1 MTPFMDENFLLRNEP
16 ARILYHDYAA
26 GMPILDYHCHL
37 NPQEIYENR
46 QFENLTAIWRGGDHY
61 KWRLMRAGGVEEK
74 YITGDAPDL
83 EKFQKYA
90 EVLSRAIGNP
100 LYHWSHLE
108 LQRFFGWNGYLTPDN
123 AQEVWEHCNALLQ
136 QEDFRARSLI
146 ERSNVRLVCTTDDP
160 ADSLIW
166 HEKLAADNSFE
177 VKVLPAWRPD
187 KALNI
192 EKPDFA
198 AYIEKL
204 GDAQGVKI
212 ASYEELKDVLD
223 ARMEH
228 FHAHGCRLS
237 DHGLEYAMYRPVD
250 DEEAARIFEKRLSGA
265 QVTRQEELG
274 YKTAMLTHLGRRYAQ
289 RGWAMQLHYGCL
301 RDNNRAMYARLGP
314 DTGYDAINNTSPSGE
329 LAGLL
334 NALAETGEL
343 PRTLVYSLN
352 PMDDDAIDSILGAF
366 QQGPDVCKVQHGS
379 AWWFN
384 DQKQGM
390 EKQLTSLANKGY
402 LAGFVGM
409 LTDSRSFLSY
419 PRHEYF
425 RRILCNLIGTWIEE
439 GEYPADYALWGGVV
453 QDIAYNNAERY
464 FRFPE

>member
-46 QFENLTAIWRGGDHY
+46 QFENLTAIWLGGDHY

-425 RRILCNLIGTWIEE
+425 RRILCSLIGTWIEE

>member
-1 MTPFMDENFLLRNEP
+1 MTPFMDENFLLKNEP

-26 GMPILDYHCHL
+26 GMPIMDYHCHL

-46 QFENLTAIWRGGDHY
+46 KFENLTAIWLGGDHY

-74 YITGDAPDL
+74 YVTGDAPDR
-83 EKFQKYA
+83 EKFQKYV

-187 KALNI
+187 RALNI

-198 AYIEKL
+198 AYIGKL

-274 YKTAMLTHLGRRYAQ
+274 YKTALLTHLGRRYAQ

-334 NALAETGEL
+334 NALAETDEL

-425 RRILCNLIGTWIEE
+425 RRILCSLIGTWIEE
-439 GEYPADYALWGGVV
+439 GEYPADYKLWGGVV

>member
-1 MTPFMDENFLLRNEP
+1 MTPFMDENFLLKNEP

-26 GMPILDYHCHL
+26 GMPIMDYHCHL

-46 QFENLTAIWRGGDHY
+46 KFENLTAIWLGGDHY
-61 KWRLMRAGGVEEK
+61 KWRLMRAGGVEEQ
-74 YITGDAPDL
+74 YVTGDAPDR
-83 EKFQKYA
+83 EKFQKYV

-166 HEKLAADNSFE
+166 HEKLAADNSFK

-187 KALNI
+187 RALNI

-198 AYIEKL
+198 AYIVKL

-274 YKTAMLTHLGRRYAQ
+274 YKTALLTHLGRRYAQ

-334 NALAETGEL
+334 NALAETDEL

>member
-46 QFENLTAIWRGGDHY
+46 QFENLTAIWLGGDHY

-74 YITGDAPDL
+74 YITGDAPDR

-123 AQEVWEHCNALLQ
+123 AQDVWEHCNALLQ

-187 KALNI
+187 RALNI

-265 QVTRQEELG
+265 QVTRDEELG
-274 YKTAMLTHLGRRYAQ
+274 YKTALLTHLGRRYAQ

-334 NALAETGEL
+334 NALAETDEL

-425 RRILCNLIGTWIEE
+425 RRILCSLIGTWIEE

>member
-46 QFENLTAIWRGGDHY
+46 QFENLTAIWLGGDHY

-74 YITGDAPDL
+74 YITGDAPDR

-265 QVTRQEELG
+265 QVTRDEELG
-274 YKTAMLTHLGRRYAQ
+274 YKTALLTHLGRRYAQ

-334 NALAETGEL
+334 NALAETDEL

>member
-1 MTPFMDENFLLRNEP
+1 MAPFMDENFLLRNEP

-46 QFENLTAIWRGGDHY
+46 QFENLTAIWLGGDHY

-74 YITGDAPDL
+74 YITGDASDR
-83 EKFQKYA
+83 EKFQKYV

-166 HEKLAADNSFE
+166 HEKLAADSSFK
-177 VKVLPAWRPD
+177 VRVLPAWRPD
-187 KALNI
+187 RALNI

-198 AYIEKL
+198 AYMEKL

-212 ASYEELKDVLD
+212 TSLEDLKDVLD

-237 DHGLEYAMYRPVD
+237 DHGLEYSMYRPVD

-274 YKTAMLTHLGRRYAQ
+274 YKTALLVHLGRRYAQ

-314 DTGYDAINNTSPSGE
+314 DTGYDAINNASPSGE

-425 RRILCNLIGTWIEE
+425 RRILCSLIGTWIEE
-439 GEYPADYALWGGVV
+439 GEYPADYKLWGGVV

>member
-46 QFENLTAIWRGGDHY
+46 QFENLTAIWLGGDHY

>member
-46 QFENLTAIWRGGDHY
+46 QFENLTAIWLGGDHY

-166 HEKLAADNSFE
+166 HEKLAAYNSFE

-274 YKTAMLTHLGRRYAQ
+274 YKTAMLTHLGRRYAK

>member
-46 QFENLTAIWRGGDHY
+46 QFENLTAIWLGGDHY

-74 YITGDAPDL
+74 YITGDAPDR

-187 KALNI
+187 RALNI

-265 QVTRQEELG
+265 QVTRDEELG
-274 YKTAMLTHLGRRYAQ
+274 YKTALLTHLGRRYAQ

-334 NALAETGEL
+334 NALAETDEL

-409 LTDSRSFLSY
+409 LTDSRFFLSY

-425 RRILCNLIGTWIEE
+425 RRILCSLIGTWIEE

>member
-46 QFENLTAIWRGGDHY
+46 QFENLTAIWLGGDHY

-334 NALAETGEL
+334 NALAETDEL

-425 RRILCNLIGTWIEE
+425 RRILCSLIGTWIEE

>member
-46 QFENLTAIWRGGDHY
+46 QFENLTAIWLGGDHY

-74 YITGDAPDL
+74 YITGDAPDR

-187 KALNI
+187 RALNI

-265 QVTRQEELG
+265 QVTRDEELG
-274 YKTAMLTHLGRRYAQ
+274 YKTALLTHLGRRYAQ

-334 NALAETGEL
+334 NALAETDEL

-425 RRILCNLIGTWIEE
+425 RRILCSLIGTWIEE

>member
-46 QFENLTAIWRGGDHY
+46 QFENLTAIWLGGDHY

-74 YITGDAPDL
+74 YITGDAPDR

-187 KALNI
+187 RALNI

-274 YKTAMLTHLGRRYAQ
+274 YKTALLTHLGRRYAQ

-334 NALAETGEL
+334 NALAETDEL

-425 RRILCNLIGTWIEE
+425 RRILCSLIGTWIEE

>member
-16 ARILYHDYAA
+16 ARRLYHDYAA
-26 GMPILDYHCHL
+26 SMPIMDYHCHL

-46 QFENLTAIWRGGDHY
+46 KFENLTAIWLGGDHY
-61 KWRLMRAGGVEEK
+61 KWRLMRAGGVEER
-74 YITGDAPDL
+74 YVTGDAPDR

-123 AQEVWEHCNALLQ
+123 AQQVWEHCNALLQ

-166 HEKLAADNSFE
+166 HEKLAADGSFK
-177 VKVLPAWRPD
+177 VRVLPAWRPD

-198 AYIEKL
+198 AYMEKL

-212 ASYEELKDVLD
+212 TSLEDLKDVLD

-265 QVTRQEELG
+265 QVTRDEELG
-274 YKTAMLTHLGRRYAQ
+274 YKTALLTHLGRRYAQ

-314 DTGYDAINNTSPSGE
+314 DTGYDAINNYSPSGE

-334 NALAETGEL
+334 NALAETDEL

-453 QDIAYNNAERY
+453 QDIAYSNAERY

>member
-46 QFENLTAIWRGGDHY
+46 QFENLTAIWLGGDHY

-187 KALNI
+187 RALNI

-265 QVTRQEELG
+265 QVTRDEELG
-274 YKTAMLTHLGRRYAQ
+274 YKTALLTHLGRRYAQ

>member
-46 QFENLTAIWRGGDHY
+46 QFENLTAIWLGGDHY

-274 YKTAMLTHLGRRYAQ
+274 YKTALLTHLGRRYAQ

>member
-46 QFENLTAIWRGGDHY
+46 QFENLTAIWLGGDHY

-187 KALNI
+187 RALNI

-274 YKTAMLTHLGRRYAQ
+274 YKTALLTHLGRRYAQ

>member
-46 QFENLTAIWRGGDHY
+46 QFENLTAIWLGGDHY

-74 YITGDAPDL
+74 YITGDAPDR

-166 HEKLAADNSFE
+166 HEKLAADNSFK

-187 KALNI
+187 RALNI

-265 QVTRQEELG
+265 QVTRDEELG
-274 YKTAMLTHLGRRYAQ
+274 YKTALLTHLGRRYAQ

-334 NALAETGEL
+334 NALAETDEL

-425 RRILCNLIGTWIEE
+425 RRILCSLIGTWIEE

>member
-1 MTPFMDENFLLRNEP
+1 MAPFMDENFLLRNEP

-46 QFENLTAIWRGGDHY
+46 QFENLTAIWLGGDHY

-74 YITGDAPDL
+74 YITGDAPDR

-108 LQRFFGWNGYLTPDN
+108 LRRFFGWNGYLTPDN

-166 HEKLAADNSFE
+166 HEKLAADSSFK
-177 VKVLPAWRPD
+177 VRVLPAWRPD
-187 KALNI
+187 RALNI

-198 AYIEKL
+198 AYMEKL

-212 ASYEELKDVLD
+212 TSLEDLKDVLD

-274 YKTAMLTHLGRRYAQ
+274 YKTALLVHLGRRYAQ

-301 RDNNRAMYARLGP
+301 RDNNRAMYACLGP
-314 DTGYDAINNTSPSGE
+314 DTGYDAINNASPSGE

-425 RRILCNLIGTWIEE
+425 RRILCSLIGTWIEE
-439 GEYPADYALWGGVV
+439 GEYPADYKLWGGVV